1 MAAAEPDRWLDA
13 LLAAELLAH
22 DPQHLRGCVV
32 RGAAGPVRDF
42 WLQHFRRCLA
52 PGVAVRR
59 LPAGVGDERLIG
71 SLDLSATLSL
81 GRPVAERGLLAEIDG
96 GVLIVPM
103 AERMADA
110 VAARLVAALD
120 RGVMENAFGVPQ
132 PARFALVLLD
142 EGAADERSPAA
153 LLDRLAFHIDLDGL
167 RPDMALE
174 AEQPL
179 ALADAV
185 PGAAVLDDGHAG
197 ALLGDGHAETLL
209 GDDHAETLLGDDHAE
224 SLCAVADA
232 FAIASIRA
240 PMLAAKAG
248 LAAASMD
255 GRAVTGEAD
264 VLVAARLVL
273 APRATRLPPAEEP
286 PVEPQPPQQQP
297 GDQPDTPQETSDRAE
312 DEAQAQQALTDLV
325 VEATRA
331 ALPAG
336 LMAALEAGR
345 PPRGSAMGGR
355 GAGALRKTP
364 RNGRRAGV
372 RSGLPRNGARLDLV
386 ETLKV
391 AAPWQVLRR
400 RESPDR
406 EGVLVRRDDFRIRK
420 LVKRSESTTIFV
432 VDASGSAAIARLGE
446 AKGAIELLL
455 AEAYVRRDEVALIAF
470 RGEGAEVLL
479 PPTRSLPRARR
490 RLCDLAGGGG
500 TPLAAA
506 IEAADVLA
514 AAVRSKGRTP
524 LLVFLTDGRANIARD
539 GSPGGARALDEALV
553 VSRRIRAAELATVFI
568 DTAARPRAEGP
579 GLAAAM
585 GARYVALPRVEAGAV
600 CAAVKAAR

>member
-120 RGVMENAFGVPQ
+120 RGVMEDAFGVPQ

-185 PGAAVLDDGHAG
+185 PGAAVLDDG
-197 ALLGDGHAETLL
+197 
-209 GDDHAETLLGDDHAE
+209 HAETLLGDDHAE

-286 PVEPQPPQQQP
+286 PPEPQPPQQQP

-372 RSGLPRNGARLDLV
+372 RAGLPRNGARLDLV

-568 DTAARPRAEGP
+568 DTAARPRTEGP

>member
-120 RGVMENAFGVPQ
+120 RGVMEDAFGVPQ

-185 PGAAVLDDGHAG
+185 PGAAVLDDG
-197 ALLGDGHAETLL
+197 
-209 GDDHAETLLGDDHAE
+209 HAETLLGDDHAE

-286 PVEPQPPQQQP
+286 PPEPQPPQQQP

-372 RSGLPRNGARLDLV
+372 RAGLPRNGARLDLV

-406 EGVLVRRDDFRIRK
+406 AGVLVRRDDFRIRK